1 MDVISVSPAM
11 TRAIGAAVAAQ
22 LHPGDVVVLTGD
34 LGTGKTVFAQG
45 VGRGL
50 GVTEQIVSPTFA
62 LVREYENLVPFR
74 HLDVYRLDREQ
85 EAIDLG
91 LDELFDGA
99 VTVIEWGEGVR
110 SLLPPD
116 RLEVTLELLPPDAAD
131 DDTRLLVLVGVGTRW
146 SESMDSLGA
155 LIVAA
160 VDAAAVDAAGST
172 GGEPSC

>member
-1 MDVISVSPAM
+1 MDVISVSPLM
-11 TRAIGAAVAAQ
+11 TRAIGAAVATQ
-22 LHPGDVVVLTGD
+22 LNAGDVVVLTGD
-34 LGTGKTVFAQG
+34 LGAGKTVFAQG

-50 GVTEQIVSPTFA
+50 GVTEPIVSPTFT
-62 LVREYENLVPFR
+62 LVREYEGRVPFH

-99 VTVIEWGEGVR
+99 VTLIEWGEGVR

-131 DDTRLLVLVGVGTRW
+131 DDTRRMVLVGLGTRW
-146 SESMDSLGA
+146 LASMDALGA
-155 LIVAA
+155 L
-160 VDAAAVDAAGST
+160 VDAAISGTSV
-172 GGEPSC
+172 PSC